1 MSEDESRAPGQS
13 DGVDGEQTQVG
24 LTAGQP
30 APTQGSLNTP
40 SGAVLRP
47 VSEWGDDTVDMP
59 QDALAK
65 LHQKAPP
72 QRVATQPPRFI
83 SPPEGRKPPLWTY
96 IVTGMVVV
104 AVLLG
109 MTYAIVGPPS
119 HQTSG
124 VSDITGCESGSPC
137 QIANAYLAAYTGAK
151 YDRMYSLISAASL
164 ARFNDPAILKAAA
177 NYQVNAIT
185 YTDAKDYIFSRTKGV
200 LSRAQVYGLSAT
212 LGKVTKVSATHVTF
226 PTRVIMKTSNLG
238 DVVLDI
244 TLPLTLEKGAW
255 RVDWSPGLIL
265 PQLDDPADPH
275 YTRLVRFTPTT
286 GKRGTIYSSDGQSL
300 AQDGTVDIVGI
311 IPNSMT
317 NASAVTQALVSH
329 LDLTSAEVT
338 VAYQGKDGS
347 QFWPVRTI
355 SPGLYA
361 QVSAFLQVPGI
372 SVQQGTGRYYP
383 MGSVMEPITG
393 YIGQVGPSEIA
404 SDASHYY
411 QSGDV
416 LGRAGVEKWGEDYLR
431 PTKGGSL
438 VIRGRNADGSDGDS
452 VVATV
457 ASRAPVDGESIYTT
471 IDVGT
476 QAAAMASLAKQD
488 GHTGGAVALAPT
500 TGAVLSMA
508 TNPAYDPN
516 DFSLGFTANEQAR
529 FNALSSP
536 YINRATMAADPVGSV
551 FKLVTLSAA
560 LENGISSSTPFTCTG
575 SFQVPGE
582 DHVRIDDVP
591 SGHGALTAPSAI
603 APSCDV
609 VFWSIAVTLNQKDPN
624 ILPTEAKKF
633 GFGSPT
639 GIIGLPSDEDNPG
652 VVPDP
657 QWLKTNKNAGWSP
670 SDAANLGI
678 GQGFFQATPLQ
689 VALLSAGIAN
699 NGVRETPTLISKIVD
714 STGTTTQSLTPKPAG
729 KVPLSADNLQ
739 VVQAAMLGPI
749 YAPNG
754 TTSVDFTTYPVTVAG
769 KTGTAESGQPV
780 PHSWFTC
787 YAPASKVSGSPV
799 TPQIAV
805 GALVEYSAYGERYAV
820 PVAKAIMSAYLHL
833 SQ

>member
-1 MSEDESRAPGQS
+1 MSEDESGAQGQT
-13 DGVDGEQTQVG
+13 DGVDEEQTRIG
-24 LTAGQP
+24 LPAGQP
-30 APTQGSLNTP
+30 APSQRSLQSPTEY
-40 SGAVLRP
+40 VLRP
-47 VSEWGDDTVDMP
+47 VSEWTDDTVDMP
-59 QDALAK
+59 QEALAK
-65 LHQKAPP
+65 LNQKAPP
-72 QRVATQPPRFI
+72 QRVATQPPRFTP
-83 SPPEGRKPPLWTY
+83 PPEGRKPPLWTY
-96 IVTGMVVV
+96 IVTGLIVV
-104 AVLLG
+104 AILVG

-119 HQTSG
+119 HQLSG
-124 VSDITGCESGSPC
+124 ASDITGCEAGTPC
-137 QIANAYLAAYTGAK
+137 QAANAYLAAYTGAK
-151 YDRMYSLISAASL
+151 YDAMYGLISAASR

-185 YTDAKDYIFSRTKGV
+185 YTDAKDYILSRTKGI

-212 LGKVTKVSATHVTF
+212 LGKVNKVSATHVTF
-226 PTRVIMKTSNLG
+226 PTRVIMKSTNLG
-238 DVVLDI
+238 DVVLDV
-244 TLPLTLEKGAW
+244 TLPLTLEKGVW

-275 YTRLVRFTPTT
+275 YTRLVRFTPTS
-286 GKRGTIYSSDGQSL
+286 GKRGTIYSSDGQVL
-300 AQDGTVDIVGI
+300 AQDGTVDVVGI
-311 IPNSMT
+311 VPNSMT
-317 NASAVTQALVSH
+317 NASAVTQALVNH
-329 LDLTSAEVT
+329 LDLTAAEVT
-338 VAYQGKDGS
+338 AAYQGKDGS

-355 SPGLYA
+355 SPNLYA
-361 QVSAFLQVPGI
+361 QVSGALQVPGI
-372 SVQQGTGRYYP
+372 TVQQGTGRYYP

-404 SDASHYY
+404 SDSSHYY
-411 QSGDV
+411 QSGDI
-416 LGRAGVEKWGEDYLR
+416 LGRAGVEKWGEEYLR

-438 VIRGRNADGSDGDS
+438 VIRSRDADGSDGDA
-452 VVATV
+452 VATV
-457 ASRAPVDGESIYTT
+457 ANRAPVDGQSIYTT
-471 IDVGT
+471 VDVGT
-476 QAAAMASLAKQD
+476 QTAAMASLAKQD
-488 GHTGGAVALAPT
+488 GHTGGAVALAPS

-508 TNPAYDPN
+508 TFPAYDPN

-529 FNALSSP
+529 FNAMSSP

-560 LENGISSSTPFTCTG
+560 LENGIPGSTPFTCTG

-582 DHVRIDDVP
+582 NHVRIDDVP
-591 SGHGALTAPSAI
+591 TGHGALTAASAI
-603 APSCDV
+603 GPSCDV
-609 VFWSIAVTLNQKDPN
+609 VFWSIAVSLNQKDPN
-624 ILPTEAKKF
+624 ILPTVAKKF

-657 QWLKTNKNAGWSP
+657 QWLKANKNAGWSP

-689 VALLSAGIAN
+689 VASLSAGIAN

-714 STGTTTQSLTPKPAG
+714 STGTTTYTLTPHPAG
-729 KVPLSADNLQ
+729 NDPLSADNLQ

-787 YAPASKVSGSPV
+787 YAPASKVSGAPV
-799 TPQIAV
+799 QAQIAV